1 MPADS
6 FFTELRQRKVVQVA
20 AIYGAVAWGVT
31 EVLVT
36 IVEQLF
42 LPQWV
47 STLAVIFF
55 VVGFPVAMFLAWTF
69 DITPEGIQRTTVTS
83 RRGTASIATSLVLL
97 IAGTTGLFFVI
108 KPGLQEREV
117 ASGPVTVVPNSVAVL
132 PFVNAGGNPKD
143 SYLVSGLS
151 DELRDQL
158 ARVSGLRIVARSSS
172 IAAAEQGLDALAAS
186 KRLGV
191 ASLVEG
197 TVRRQGNVLKV
208 SVYLIQGSSG
218 MTQWSET
225 FERGPR
231 ELLSVQQAIAEAV
244 VANMLP
250 DSNERVAG
258 PATRDPTANE
268 LMLLARYHEQQVR
281 DRQDVDEN
289 ALIEAIRL
297 YRQATEADPESALA
311 HSRLAGALVY
321 LGDIEAAEAPIF
333 KALSI
338 DPNLSEVQN
347 TLGLFHWARG
357 LLNEARA
364 AMARAVELNPN
375 NPEALQ
381 NLARSKWYL
390 TDFEGIEE
398 LLRRAVELDPLNLES
413 YGTLGSFLA
422 IQDSDAEGAR
432 EVVREVEELFEGAA
446 AYRVIGELLA
456 YLGDVDHSIAWTI
469 RARNLE
475 PDNQAHVDKLA
486 EYFADIGEFNTAL
499 ALDPNGIGI
508 LFKARRYEEMIPL
521 AEFAMIDEPGDI
533 LLRSILAVA
542 HNAVGR
548 FESAIH
554 VLSTIGLPELVFDG
568 FRSGAEWNSFIA
580 LMNAVYA
587 VGEIEMARELAQ
599 FGLDYGSRFLLD
611 HASSTNYDWW
621 GITIGACQASILGQD
636 DLARKMLERA
646 QLGFHLPWDP
656 VLMDSPCFDQFSD
669 DPVYQATVRHFEDH
683 RAMLRERLPATL
695 AEFGVEFHLVTAEMS
710 SDR

>member
-20 AIYGAVAWGVT
+20 AIYVAVAWGVT
-31 EVLVT
+31 EILVT

-47 STLAVIFF
+47 STLAVISF

-132 PFVNAGGNPKD
+132 PFENAGGNPKD
-143 SYLVSGLS
+143 SYLAGGLS

-186 KRLGV
+186 ETLGV
-191 ASLVEG
+191 ANLVEG

-244 VANMLP
+244 VASMLP
-250 DSNERVAG
+250 DSNQRVAG

-297 YRQATEADPESALA
+297 YRQATEADPASALA

-338 DPNLSEVQN
+338 DPNLTEVQN

-357 LLNEARA
+357 LLDEARA
-364 AMARAVELNPN
+364 ALARAVELNPN

-390 TDFEGIEE
+390 TDFEGVEE

-413 YGTLGSFLA
+413 YGTLGSFLV
-422 IQDSDAEGAR
+422 IDNSDAEGAR

-446 AYRVIGELLA
+446 AYRVIAELLA
-456 YLGDVDHSIAWTI
+456 YLGDVDHSIAWAI

-475 PDNQAHVDKLA
+475 PNNQAHVDKLA

-521 AEFAMIDEPGDI
+521 AEFAMIDEPGDL
-533 LLRSILAVA
+533 LLRSLLAVA

-548 FESAIH
+548 PESAIH
-554 VLSTIGLPELVFDG
+554 VLSTTGLPELVFDG
-568 FRSGAEWNSFIA
+568 FRSGAEWNSFLA

-587 VGEIEMARELAQ
+587 VGDIELARKLAQ
-599 FGLDYGSRFLLD
+599 FGLDYGSRFSLEKVN
-611 HASSTNYDWW
+611 ANFDWW
-621 GITIGACQASILGQD
+621 GSTLAACQASILGQD
-636 DLARKMLERA
+636 DLALKRLANA
-646 QLGFHLPWDP
+646 QLGFQLPWDP
-656 VLMDSPCFDQFSD
+656 VLMDSPCFDRFSD
-669 DPVYQATVRHFEDH
+669 DSVYQATIRHYEDH

-695 AEFGVEFHLVTAEMS
+695 ADFGLEFNRVTAEMS